1 MDIKEIIKS
10 AVKKVNLQLKTK
22 NKIKTEKD
30 FVIFGLKSNLDSLI
44 IVNFFLEIEHL
55 CKKYFNKNIN
65 ILDDKMFQEKSNV
78 KYTIY
83 NLEKDLRKKLIQK

>member
-1 MDIKEIIKS
+1 METKEIIKS
-10 AVKKVNLQLKTK
+10 AIKKVNLQLKTK

-30 FVIFGLKSNLDSLI
+30 FIIFGIKSNLDSLT
-44 IVNFFLEIEHL
+44 IVNFFLEIEYL

-65 ILDDKMFQEKSNV
+65 ILDDKLFYEKSNV

-83 NLEKDLRKKLIQK
+83 SLEKDLKKKLKKK

>member
-22 NKIKTEKD
+22 NKIKPEKD
-30 FVIFGLKSNLDSLI
+30 FIIFGIKSNLDSLI

-55 CKKYFNKNIN
+55 CKKCFNKNIN
-65 ILDDKMFQEKSNV
+65 ILDDKMFHEKSNV

>member
-30 FVIFGLKSNLDSLI
+30 FIIFGIKSNLDSLI
-44 IVNFFLEIEHL
+44 IVNFFLEREYL
-55 CKKYFNKNIN
+55 CKTYFNKNIN
-65 ILDDKMFQEKSNV
+65 ILDDKIFYEKSNV

-83 NLEKDLRKKLIQK
+83 NLEKDLKKKLKQK